1 MPGLLLCSWRVN
13 RLDFACG
20 GPAEKLR
27 SSSRRLLERRAGGLP
42 LPILLILIVL
52 LGCLGLFPATSGG
65 LAMALVLLPVA
76 AICAAAIGER
86 FAALRGLGIDTII
99 ALVLPSY
106 LAHLGWIRPGVLQDI
121 RDVFERAD
129 VLGWIIAVLVFGGV
143 LSIDRTA
150 LARTAAGIV
159 VPVVVASL
167 AAAGVG
173 IAAGA
178 LLGEDPVETF
188 FFVVA
193 PIMGGGIGAGAIP
206 LSAGYA
212 DNLGRSGGEFWER
225 HCLPSSSA
233 ISRRSFWPGFLP
245 VAMETTLGPTLPP
258 PLHRGPSRRAICR
271 RPRRA
276 ERPCSPAP
284 RPSSACISPPR
295 RRPACSIFR
304 RRSR

>member
-1 MPGLLLCSWRVN
+1 M
-13 RLDFACG
+13 
-20 GPAEKLR
+20 
-27 SSSRRLLERRAGGLP
+27 
-42 LPILLILIVL
+42 
-52 LGCLGLFPATSGG
+52 
-65 LAMALVLLPVA
+65 
-76 AICAAAIGER
+76 
-86 FAALRGLGIDTII
+86 
-99 ALVLPSY
+99 
-106 LAHLGWIRPGVLQDI
+106 LQDI

-212 DNLGRSGGEFWER
+212 DNLGRSGGEIFGTT
-225 HCLPSSSA
+225 LSA
-233 ISRRSFWPGFLP
+233 VVIGNLAAIVLAGILP